1 MAIWDRDWKHGDSN
15 NSHTFPHDHPWD
27 WTKKNPRQ
35 KPVPKND
42 NYC

>member
-1 MAIWDRDWKHGDSN
+1 MC

-27 WTKKNPRQ
+27 WMKKKPRQ
-35 KPVPKND
+35 KPVQKND